1 MIMNEKYK
9 ASGSS
14 PLARGLRSRSTPP
27 PRGIGIIPA
36 RAGFTLGRVGGPQ
49 EPMDHPRS
57 RGVYREGLLVQ
68 PQRGGSSPL
77 ARGLPAALNA
87 EGYAVRI
94 IPARAGFTPR
104 RGPARRRRGDHP
116 RSRGVYPG
124 EAEPPHGVDG
134 SSPLARGLPLRA
146 LVLAA
151 YGGIIPARAGF
162 TTARPSTRRPSGD
175 HPRSRGVYLWS
186 RDEYDVARGSSPL
199 ARGLPMSRWR
209 KESSSGIIPARAG
222 FTSPAPGRRRQCRD
236 HPRSRGVYNL
246 AVSWAE
252 TGRGSSPLARGL
264 QGERERP
271 ERIRRIIP
279 ARAGFTSRRLRRV
292 TVAWDHPRSRG
303 VYRALASA
311 SPQRSGSSP
320 LARGLR
326 DLALLHGLPERI
338 IPARA
343 GFTG

>member
-1 MIMNEKYK
+1 MHHPVHGPDHPRSRGVYEKSYTSVYDRLGSSPLARGLLIDPRHRQSHGGIIPARAGFTARVAARPSTTWGSSPLARGLRLLDGRPGGRRRDHPRSRGVYEMIMNEKYK

-222 FTSPAPGRRRQCRD
+222 FTVSGDAPFKAGAD
-236 HPRSRGVYNL
+236 HPRSRGVY
-246 AVSWAE
+246 
-252 TGRGSSPLARGL
+252 
-264 QGERERP
+264 
-271 ERIRRIIP
+271 
-279 ARAGFTSRRLRRV
+279 SR
-292 TVAWDHPRSRG
+292 
-303 VYRALASA
+303 
-311 SPQRSGSSP
+311 
-320 LARGLR
+320 
-326 DLALLHGLPERI
+326 
-338 IPARA
+338 
-343 GFTG
+343 